1 MKTLMK
7 KIEGCKKARYWNM
20 AFFRRNPA
28 DSVNP
33 SPSEGP
39 SFKQEPID
47 GTSSRPAS
55 ENQLWQ
61 TRRWHREHAEPAAAA
76 NKPASAIVG
85 ASAVQ
90 DPARPAI
97 HEPSNPA
104 VRPGADFVQVTG
116 EQT

>member
-33 SPSEGP
+33 TPSEGP

-55 ENQLWQ
+55 ENQLRQ
-61 TRRWHREHAEPAAAA
+61 PRRWHREQAQAAAAA
-76 NKPASAIVG
+76 NVEPKAASLASATHERTNCDG
-85 ASAVQ
+85 HPLPCL
-90 DPARPAI
+90 PATA
-97 HEPSNPA
+97 PSDGGG
-104 VRPGADFVQVTG
+104 RGPG
-116 EQT
+116 